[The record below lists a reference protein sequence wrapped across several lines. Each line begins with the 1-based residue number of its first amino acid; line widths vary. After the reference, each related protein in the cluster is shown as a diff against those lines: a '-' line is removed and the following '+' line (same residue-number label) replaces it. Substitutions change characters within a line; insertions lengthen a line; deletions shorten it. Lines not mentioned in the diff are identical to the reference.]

1 MKSDFSFTRHKT
13 VKKFKIEFKIETPY
27 SLKTKCRRVKRIDIS
42 KKPFLGHL
50 KNLFIKSSKKTNM
63 THAERTTDKFERAD
77 NLPRAHFYLLFAI
90 K

>member
-1 MKSDFSFTRHKT
+1 MKSDFNFTRHKT

-50 KNLFIKSSKKTNM
+50 KNLFKNSIKKLVLHTPS
-63 THAERTTDKFERAD
+63 AQQRAD
-77 NLPRAHFYLLFAI
+77 IPPRAYFYLDFVI